1 VSYPEVKG
9 CEVVTLSDDQL
20 RAIGR
25 VSVSFNRLEYWL
37 NVCLWVFINPDQPGI
52 AKIGFEGESF
62 DRVVS
67 RVRRLS
73 ASILRD
79 EPTWLDRMQRWTDRA
94 SDVQRRRNDVL
105 HAMWEAEEPTG
116 EAVGQRL
123 LRRNAPE
130 IASTSTE
137 LNRLADDIEDTLKEG
152 ITVSGHVF
160 LSLTKPGSFFHDIGT
175 QIREIRPL
183 S

>member
-1 VSYPEVKG
+1 MP
-9 CEVVTLSDDQL
+9 LSDDQL
-20 RAIGR
+20 RAVGR
-25 VSVSFNRLEYWL
+25 ISVSFNKLEYWL
-37 NVCLWVFINPDQPGI
+37 NVCLWVFVNPDEPGQ
-52 AKIGFEGESF
+52 AQLGFEGESF
-62 DRVVS
+62 DRVVTK
-67 RVRRLS
+67 VRRLS
-73 ASILRD
+73 TSILRE

-105 HAMWEAEEPTG
+105 HAMWDVEGPTG

-152 ITVSGHVF
+152 MTVTGHMF
-160 LSLTKPGSFFHDIGT
+160 LSLTKPGSFFHDIGA

-183 S
+183 R